1 VGGAGSCFEH
11 LAIRRILDEI
21 VRGASNVYQSASG
34 LPAELQDVAAITES
48 LGLHMNKLAPP
59 PAVDH
64 AQDAGSDALVELANG
79 CRKTCAEL
87 QQVMEKI
94 RGKKPGSR
102 RDSLRVAW
110 RALRQKE
117 KLEELEK
124 RLDRYRSQILTQLLF
139 DMRDNQQDMNAW
151 IKLQSSSDDAQ
162 VPETRTEFVRAKED
176 VIGLLQLAIKKNQ
189 PPAATNNAAA
199 EHGGSLQEIGVALSA
214 LSTTIKTINAER
226 QILNLLWFS
235 ELNDRNAAI
244 GEARR
249 GTYRWLL
256 HDPDTDSEQ
265 DVYDDA
271 PEGSPPTADLNQDGG
286 NQESGDHV
294 LQLGNNGLGASDR
307 NRLPEA
313 TALENNLA
321 QENIP
326 GNEPEID
333 SPGSPG
339 NGAAAPGRSS
349 VATRNSIH
357 KENIERKEWRERF
370 VGWLRDENGL
380 FYISG
385 KPGSGKSTLMKSIAN
400 DSRTQHLLQ
409 GWAQDDGKG
418 LILVQFFFW
427 NSDTELQQNIGGLYR
442 SILWEVLKQRSELTS
457 HIFPGL
463 FREAYSGL
471 LYQSQISPGLLEAAF
486 KNIIANQ
493 DLLGKHKVC
502 FFIDGLDEY
511 KGDYWKLAKYLK
523 SWCSVKDVKLCL
535 SSRPYNEF
543 VKVLTPRT
551 GSWLKLHE
559 LTRGDILRVVR
570 GEFADDERFLE
581 ARQRSAE
588 YAHFVDTIVMKA
600 EGVFIWVT
608 LAIRSILSGIG
619 NSCSLPQL
627 QKRLEGVPNELGAM
641 FQYML
646 GEIEPTT

>member
-1 VGGAGSCFEH
+1 MEA
-11 LAIRRILDEI
+11 LAALGLASNMLQFVEFSTKI

-34 LPAELQDVAAITES
+34 LLVELQDVAAITES

-64 AQDAGSDALVELANG
+64 AQNAGNDPLVELANG

-94 RGKKPGSR
+94 RGKEPGSR

-139 DMRDNQQDMNAW
+139 DMRDNQKDMNAW
-151 IKLQSSSDDAQ
+151 IKLQSPSDEAR

-176 VIGLLQLAIKKNQ
+176 VVGLLQLAIKKNQ
-189 PPAATNNAAA
+189 PLAAASNASA
-199 EHGGSLQEIGVALSA
+199 EHGSSLQEIGVALSA

-235 ELNDRNAAI
+235 ELKDRNAAI

-286 NQESGDHV
+286 NEESGDDV
-294 LQLGNNGLGASDR
+294 LQAENDVLGASDL

-313 TALENNLA
+313 AAPENSLPP
-321 QENIP
+321 ENSP
-326 GNEPEID
+326 GKETEIV

-339 NGAAAPGRSS
+339 NGAATSRRSS
-349 VATRNSIH
+349 ITTRTSIH
-357 KENIERKEWRERF
+357 KENTERKEWRERF
-370 VGWLRDENGL
+370 VSWLRDENGL

-385 KPGSGKSTLMKSIAN
+385 KPGSGKSTIMKSIAN

-409 GWAQDDGKG
+409 GWAQDDGKD

-427 NSDTELQQNIGGLYR
+427 NSGTKLQQNIEGLYR
-442 SILWEVLKQRSELTS
+442 SILWEVLKQRPDLTS

-463 FREAYSGL
+463 FREAYNGL
-471 LYQSQISPGLLEAAF
+471 LHQSQISPGLLEAAF
-486 KNIIANQ
+486 RNVIANRDHWESTRYASSSTTSTNTKATTGSSQ
-493 DLLGKHKVC
+493 NISRVGVR
-502 FFIDGLDEY
+502 
-511 KGDYWKLAKYLK
+511 LK
-523 SWCSVKDVKLCL
+523 TSSFVYRAGHTMN
-535 SSRPYNEF
+535 SSRCSPR
-543 VKVLTPRT
+543 VL
-551 GSWLKLHE
+551 
-559 LTRGDILRVVR
+559 D
-570 GEFADDERFLE
+570 
-581 ARQRSAE
+581 
-588 YAHFVDTIVMKA
+588 
-600 EGVFIWVT
+600 
-608 LAIRSILSGIG
+608 
-619 NSCSLPQL
+619 
-627 QKRLEGVPNELGAM
+627 LG
-641 FQYML
+641 
-646 GEIEPTT
+646 